1 MSTLLVP
8 WRRWTF
14 ILVAG
19 PLAGDGGFLLPP
31 PFCQGDGRYS
41 FIGFDSLGGVLGDV
55 SCCASKAWSPLP
67 GGGWIW
73 TDAVA
78 ATANWRPEM
87 RKMTMRPEDSFV
99 IFLFFGG
106 QFVKG
111 GCTVLMFIFNIS
123 SLSQKK
129 RSVALYK
136 PPNYPVII
144 NLIISH
150 E

>member
-1 MSTLLVP
+1 MDLD
-8 WRRWTF
+8 RC
-14 ILVAG
+14 G
-19 PLAGDGGFLLPP
+19 GGDGELETR
-31 PFCQGDGRYS
+31 DEE
-41 FIGFDSLGGVLGDV
+41 D
-55 SCCASKAWSPLP
+55 
-67 GGGWIW
+67 
-73 TDAVA
+73 DAVVM
-78 ATANWRPEM
+78 TANWRPEM
-87 RKMTMRPEDSFV
+87 RKMTMCPEDSFV